1 MSSAA
6 APEIT
11 PADSSGVASR
21 FSERKIVLAL
31 AALKLVFQLATASR
45 YGYFGDELYY
55 YGCSEHPQWGYIDH
69 PPLVAGLMW
78 VGSHLFGTSVLGIR
92 VIPSIL
98 AAVLVWL
105 AAAMAREF
113 GGGRFAQIAAAC
125 AVLATPVYMSVYH
138 YFSMNAVEPVLWSAC
153 VLTAARALT
162 RNPKYWL
169 LFGVLA
175 GLGLE
180 NKYSI
185 ALFIAALV
193 AGLIVSPFRR
203 SLLTVHFW
211 AGVLL
216 AVLIFLP
223 NLLWLVHHNYP
234 FLQWQST
241 MEQRGEVHRVAL
253 GMFVEHQLL
262 LTGAACVV
270 WIAGLAY
277 LLLGRSVERYRFIGF
292 AHAFSFVCLIVLKGK
307 TSYAQPLYAPLIGAG
322 AIWLEHAL
330 TTRWARR
337 ATIAMLLVT
346 GAIFAP
352 CYVPVLPINQV
363 VAYQSKIPLPLPV
376 QFAAYAQHEKLPQN
390 FSLESGWDDIVA
402 GVAQAYQ
409 QLPPERRAKAGILTF
424 HYATAGAVDMI
435 GPKYGLP
442 KAISTAMSW
451 HDWGPREYHGDTLIL
466 VGQMFPPQ
474 FCEHYEDAPPVRNPY
489 VYDGVGFTGNIIHVC
504 YGLKFDLQK
513 QWDGLPWY

>member
-6 APEIT
+6 APEPT
-11 PADSSGVASR
+11 SDRDLASSRLSTWQIVA
-21 FSERKIVLAL
+21 AL

-55 YGCSEHPQWGYIDH
+55 YGCSEHLQWGYIDH

-78 VGSHLFGTSVLGIR
+78 LGTHLFGTSVLGIR

-105 AAAMAREF
+105 AAEVAREL
-113 GGGRFAQIAAAC
+113 GGGRYAQIVAAC
-125 AVLATPVYMSVYH
+125 AVLATPVYMSAYH
-138 YFSMNAVEPVLWSAC
+138 YFSMNAVEPVLWTAC
-153 VLTAARALT
+153 VLCAARALV
-162 RNPKYWL
+162 RSPRYWL
-169 LFGVLA
+169 LFGLIS

-185 ALFIAALV
+185 ALFLSALL
-193 AGLIVSPFRR
+193 AGLVFSPWRKVFAN
-203 SLLTVHFW
+203 LYFW
-211 AGVLL
+211 SGMLL
-216 AVLIFLP
+216 AFLIFLP
-223 NLLWLVHHNYP
+223 NFRWLVDHNYP

-241 MEQRGEVHRVAL
+241 MAQRGEVQRVAL

-262 LTGAACVV
+262 LTGATCIV
-270 WIAGLAY
+270 WIAGMVY
-277 LLLGRSVERYRFIGF
+277 LLLGRSVERYRFIGL
-292 AHAFSFVCLIVLKGK
+292 AHVLCFVMLIVLKGK
-307 TSYAQPLYAPLIGAG
+307 TSYAQPLYAPLMGAG
-322 AIWLEHAL
+322 AIWLEQSL
-330 TTRWARR
+330 TARWART
-337 ATIAMLLVT
+337 ASIAMLLVT
-346 GAIFAP
+346 GAVFAP
-352 CYVPVLPINQV
+352 CYVPVLPIDKV

-390 FSLESGWDDIVA
+390 FSLESGWDDVVDGI
-402 GVAQAYQ
+402 AQAYR
-409 QLPPERRAKAGILTF
+409 QLPPERRANAGILTF

-451 HDWGPREYHGDTLIL
+451 HDWGPRQYRGDTLIL
-466 VGQMFPPQ
+466 VGQMFPPT

-489 VYDGVGFTGNIIHVC
+489 VYNGVGFTGNIIHVC